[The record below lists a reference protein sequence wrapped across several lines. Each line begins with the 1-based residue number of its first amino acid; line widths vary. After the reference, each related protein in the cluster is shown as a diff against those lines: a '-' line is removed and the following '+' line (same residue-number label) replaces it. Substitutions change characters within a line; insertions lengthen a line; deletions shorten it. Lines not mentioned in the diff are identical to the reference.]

1 MPIKLTTLLDNIT
14 TSVPNQINASLI
26 SEFYYFMKD
35 NGTSESY
42 QKNNLKTIISFARY
56 LGNSTNFYDIQRK
69 EQIISFLDT
78 KVKSNDID
86 PDRKW
91 ITTWNDYL
99 GRIKFFMRWLYNH
112 YKKKFQGREPQ
123 SSMSDWIT
131 PPFWYK

>member
-1 MPIKLTTLLDNIT
+1 MPIKLTTLLDSIT

-35 NGTSESY
+35 NSTSESY
-42 QKNNLKTIISFARY
+42 QKNNLKTVISFARH
-56 LGNSTNFYDIQRK
+56 LGNGTNFYDIQRK

-78 KVKSNDID
+78 KVKSNDVD

-99 GRIKFFMRWLYNH
+99 GRIKFFMRWHIVENLLNL
-112 YKKKFQGREPQ
+112 
-123 SSMSDWIT
+123 
-131 PPFWYK
+131 